1 MVPFGL
7 TESQFVS
14 RYRRELDRV
23 SSAIIAILRELFA
36 RAVNDDVKAAHV
48 EVFLDEYGGEPAV
61 WIYYRGE
68 NNKIDHKDTSLFA
81 GRSLELLLP
90 LAALAEFD
98 ERYFVSLEDGEVEFP
113 GLTLAGNTIKSWF
126 AECWWKAGGWAYSLP
141 TTLAVHDD
149 RGDGN
154 VVNLTETAR

>member
-23 SSAIIAILRELFA
+23 SVSVIETLRSLFK
-36 RAVNDDVKAAHV
+36 RVINDDVHTAHI
-48 EVFLDEYGGEPAV
+48 EVFLDEYGSAPSI

-68 NNKIDHKDTSLFA
+68 NNKVDHNDESLFA
-81 GRSLELLLP
+81 GRSLDLQLHLS
-90 LAALAEFD
+90 ALANFD
-98 ERYFVSLEDGEVEFP
+98 ERYFFSLEDGDLGFP
-113 GLTLAGNTIKSWF
+113 GLALAGDCIKSWF
-126 AECWWKAGGWAYSLP
+126 AEIWWKAGGWVYPLP

-149 RGDGN
+149 WGDGN
-154 VVNLTETAR
+154 LINLAEAGH

>member
-23 SSAIIAILRELFA
+23 SSSVIATLRALFS
-36 RAVNDDVKAAHV
+36 RSVNDDVNVADV
-48 EVFLDEYGGEPAV
+48 EVFLDEYGGAPSV

-68 NNKIDHKDTSLFA
+68 NNKVDHKDESLFA
-81 GRSLELLLP
+81 GRSLELKLP

-98 ERYFVSLEDGEVEFP
+98 ERYFVSDEDGEIEFP
-113 GLTLAGNTIKSWF
+113 GLTLAANTIKSWF
-126 AECWWKAGGWAYSLP
+126 AECWWKAGGWAYALP
-141 TTLAVHDD
+141 TTLSVHDD

-154 VVNLTETAR
+154 VIHLTEITR